1 MFAVA
6 ALVVSCGEKDPEGPG
21 PAGDT
26 GIKVTLPSEGPLS
39 IYKWCDDDG
48 IRIGD
53 AIVTLKDG
61 EGSLAGT
68 FEGTPAKDKFY
79 TISYPSDITGVDSYL
94 AYSFADQI
102 QEENNSSAHLIPT
115 VLIEDATSYEDITL
129 SQAWA
134 TSKGGTFRTNGGV
147 AFTLTLPAD
156 AGTLES
162 IILESPGVDF
172 PVNNSG
178 TVTAD
183 NLTLGLSGVS
193 ASEPVKAYL
202 SVSEKE
208 VNVPAG
214 ALKVTVVGD
223 KTYST
228 KLAEAVRMGGGI
240 LTRIDVLDASA
251 WEGSKALTGEG
262 TEASPYI
269 LKAPEH
275 VEQMQELV
283 QEGKTVWFELGDDID
298 MSGVARWLPLNFAA
312 PYDKAVHFDGKGH
325 KISGFKCDAGS
336 YPSFFGV
343 LNGTVKN
350 VVFDGAHIEGA
361 GKAGVLA
368 GYCGTNIGTNAA
380 PQYIKADVSGVTVQ
394 NSVVVGD
401 NYAGGLFGQVYC
413 PATINDCHARNC
425 EISSTGERVGGLIG
439 QLGVSSFSVGSIVL
453 DCTAENVTLEAQ
465 KNVGGLIGVC
475 YDVVSRCTASGH
487 VSSTLETD
495 TATEVSVGGL
505 IGHLENGNAQDCSSS
520 TEVEVTLPNNR
531 SVGGFVGTFKSGKI
545 DRCFSTGNVSS
556 QQRNVGGFVGLI
568 QATVSSATIENC
580 YSTGSV
586 SSNSYLGGFVG
597 LVDGNKTVG
606 AVNIINCYSSGSV
619 SGNFAVG
626 GFVGF
631 QSSTS
636 FTATNCVAWVSA
648 VTASAI
654 GQANWSSAAFSA
666 VTHPKGS
673 TITGCYRKPGMKVT
687 AYWGTE
693 EGYTYKLVDDFQHPN
708 VSPSHPLTDYAGNEM
723 TDQSTA
729 NDKEINPHFPQYP
742 YHGKVEPG
750 KSLSNLVGPIL
761 GWSSS
766 YWDLSGDM
774 PKLKK

>member
-1 MFAVA
+1 MLAVA
-6 ALVVSCGEKDPEGPG
+6 ALAVSCGGKDPDRPS

-39 IYKWCDDDG
+39 IYKWCDYDG
-48 IRIGD
+48 VRIGD

-61 EGSLAGT
+61 KGSLAGT
-68 FEGTPAKDKFY
+68 FEGTPTKDKFY

-134 TSKGGTFRTNGGV
+134 TSKGGTFRTNGVV
-147 AFTLTLPAD
+147 AFTLNLPAD

-162 IILESPGVDF
+162 IILESSGVDF

-183 NLTLGLSGVS
+183 NLTLGLSGISVS
-193 ASEPVKAYL
+193 QPVKAYL

-214 ALKVTVVGD
+214 ALKVTVVGE

-228 KLAEAVRMGGGI
+228 KLSQAVKMGGGV
-240 LTRIDVLDASA
+240 LTEITVLDASA
-251 WEGSKALTGEG
+251 WEGAKVLTGEG

-269 LKAPEH
+269 LKSAEH
-275 VEQMQELV
+275 MVQMQELV

-298 MSGVARWLPLNFAA
+298 MSGVARWLPLNFTA

-325 KISGFKCDAGS
+325 KISGFQCDAGS
-336 YPSFFGV
+336 YPSLFGV

-368 GYCGTNIGTNAA
+368 GYCGTNIGTNDA

-401 NYAGGLFGQVYC
+401 SYAGGLFGQVYS
-413 PATINDCHARNC
+413 PSTITDCHARNC
-425 EISSTGERVGGLIG
+425 EISSTADRVGGLIG
-439 QLGVSSFSVGSIVL
+439 QLGVSNFSVGSIVL

-487 VSSTLETD
+487 VTHTLESSS
-495 TATEVSVGGL
+495 EVSLGGL
-505 IGHLENGNAQDCSSS
+505 IGHLENGEATDCSSS
-520 TEVEVTLPNNR
+520 TEVELTVKGR

-545 DRCFSTGNVSS
+545 ERCFATGAVTGTY
-556 QQRNVGGFVGLI
+556 RNNGGFVGLI
-568 QATVSSATIENC
+568 QSAAAAATIQNC
-580 YSTGSV
+580 YSTGKV
-586 SSNSYLGGFVG
+586 TANSYSGGFVG
-597 LVDGNKTVG
+597 LIDGKPND
-606 AVNIINCYSSGSV
+606 AIITNCYSSGDV
-619 SGNFAVG
+619 EADGFGIG
-626 GFVGF
+626 GFIGF
-631 QSSTS
+631 QSCPAVKVTG
-636 FTATNCVAWVSA
+636 CVAWCDA
-648 VTASAI
+648 VTAGAI
-654 GQANWSSAAFSA
+654 GEANWSSAAFCG
-666 VTHPKGS
+666 VTLPKS

-729 NDKEINPHFPQYP
+729 NNKEINPHYPQYP
-742 YHGKVEPG
+742 YHGKVESD